1 MTELAVLGSEDF
13 VLGFQLVGIRRT
25 YAVEDSEIETRLIDV
40 MSDREVGIVIIHNS
54 SLEGF
59 SEESRRKYLES
70 VSPVVVAVGREEE
83 SDLREKVKRVI
94 GIDLF
99 KGG

>member
-1 MTELAVLGSEDF
+1 MELAVLGTEEF
-13 VLGFQLVGIRRT
+13 VLGYRLVGIRKCQ
-25 YAVEDSEIETRLIDV
+25 VIEDSEFETELEKV
-40 MSDREVGIVIIHNS
+40 MQNAEVGIVVIHNS
-54 SLEGF
+54 SLQNLN
-59 SEESRRKYLES
+59 EESRRKYLDS

>member
-1 MTELAVLGSEDF
+1 MELAVLGNEDF
-13 VLGFQLVGIRRT
+13 VLGFRLVGIRK
-25 YAVEDSEIETRLIDV
+25 VHVVDDSELESRLGTLMQDA
-40 MSDREVGIVIIHNS
+40 EVGIVIIHNS
-54 SLEGF
+54 SLQKLPD
-59 SEESRRKYLES
+59 ESRRKFLAS

>member
-1 MTELAVLGSEDF
+1 MELAVLGTDDF
-13 VLGFQLVGIRRT
+13 VLGYQLVGIRKIHI
-25 YAVEDSEIETRLIDV
+25 AKDAEIENKLNEIMLDE
-40 MSDREVGIVIIHNS
+40 DVGIVVIHNS
-54 SLEGF
+54 SLQSL
-59 SEESRRKYLES
+59 SEESRRRFLES

>member
-1 MTELAVLGSEDF
+1 MELAVLGTENF
-13 VLGFQLVGIRRT
+13 VLGYQLVGIRKVHIVGDEDIEPRLN
-25 YAVEDSEIETRLIDV
+25 AVMQDED
-40 MSDREVGIVIIHNS
+40 VGIMVIHNS
-54 SLEGF
+54 TLQTL
-59 SEESRRKYLES
+59 SEEARRKFLDS
-70 VSPVVVAVGREEE
+70 VSPVVVAVGTEEE

>member
-1 MTELAVLGSEDF
+1 MLGNEDF
-13 VLGFQLVGIRRT
+13 VLGFRLVGIRKVHV
-25 YAVEDSEIETRLIDV
+25 VEDDELESRLGTIMQDA
-40 MSDREVGIVIIHNS
+40 EVGIVVIHNS
-54 SLEGF
+54 SLQKLPH
-59 SEESRRKYLES
+59 ESRRKFLAS

>member
-1 MTELAVLGSEDF
+1 MAFGWDINAIATTGLRIMVIVIVA
-13 VLGFQLVGIRRT
+13 LVGI
-25 YAVEDSEIETRLIDV
+25 VV
-40 MSDREVGIVIIHNS
+40 IHN
-54 SLEGF
+54 LTLQKL
-59 SEESRRKYLES
+59 SEEARRRFLDS
-70 VSPVVVAVGREEE
+70 VSPVVVAVGTEEE

>member
-1 MTELAVLGSEDF
+1 MELAVLGTENF
-13 VLGFQLVGIRRT
+13 VLGYQLVGIRK
-25 YAVEDSEIETRLIDV
+25 VHIVSDEDIEPRLNQV
-40 MSDREVGIVIIHNS
+40 MQDEDVGIIIIHNS
-54 SLEGF
+54 TLQGL
-59 SEESRRKYLES
+59 SEEARRKFLDS
-70 VSPVVVAVGREEE
+70 VSPVVVAVGTEEE

>member
-1 MTELAVLGSEDF
+1 MELAVLGTETF
-13 VLGFQLVGIRRT
+13 VLGFQLVGIRK
-25 YAVEDSEIETRLIDV
+25 VHIIGDEDIEPRLNEV
-40 MSDREVGIVIIHNS
+40 MQDEDVGIVVIHNS
-54 SLEGF
+54 SLQKLP
-59 SEESRRKYLES
+59 EEARRKFLDS
-70 VSPVVVAVGREEE
+70 VSPVVVAVGTEEE